1 MVSFLE
7 TFLRSCSADQVTS
20 IFLTLTGGIFLVAIV
35 FLLARKCEK
44 FTDYAPVL
52 LTSIGILGTFIGISI
67 GLVNFDT
74 KNIDG
79 SISELL
85 GGMKTAFFTSLFGM
99 SFSILF
105 KIFQSLSRIVEN
117 KPENSDDPLK
127 VLSQQALSLNSLVS
141 SIGGESDTSIL
152 SQLKLLRSDINDN
165 SKNIL
170 RIQQESGNLIQS
182 LNELATSQKS
192 SFQDFSDKLWVTL
205 QDFADILSK
214 SATET
219 IIDAL
224 RQVIVDF
231 NNNLTEQFGENFKE
245 LNSAV
250 RELVVWQENYKEQ
263 IGQMTEQYKLGVT
276 ALSATEASVK
286 QISEDTQSI
295 PVSMDKLTS
304 IIEVNQHQLRELE
317 SHLAAFKDM
326 RDRAV
331 EAVPVI
337 REQVDTTIQAIA
349 ASVDS
354 ATKHY
359 NVLLRESDEYIHKH
373 SEASNDLMNKIVA
386 GAGDISKTLQ
396 SANQNLIKE
405 TADIQTSVISNIE
418 NLQSRLE
425 AALEAVFS
433 ALTQSMHNV
442 FSNIDAGLKGQVEKT
457 GTAVEKQL
465 GMIDQAMQE
474 EVNRVMNAMGQA
486 LGRISNQFVNDYS
499 RLVGQMNEIV
509 SAHRN

>member
-7 TFLRSCSADQVTS
+7 NFLRSCSADQVTS
-20 IFLTLTGGIFLVAIV
+20 IFLVLIASIFVLAVL
-35 FLLARKCEK
+35 FNLARKCEK
-44 FTDYAPVL
+44 FTTYAPVL

-74 KNIDG
+74 SNIDG

-105 KIFQSLSRIVEN
+105 KIVQSLSRIAES
-117 KPENSDDPLK
+117 KPENSDDPLQ
-127 VLSQQALSLNSLVS
+127 VLSQQATSLNSLVS

-170 RIQQESGNLIQS
+170 RVQQESGSLIQS
-182 LNELATSQKS
+182 LNELATAQQA
-192 SFQDFSDKLWVTL
+192 SFQEFSDKLWVTL

-231 NNNLTEQFGENFKE
+231 NKNLTEQFGENFKE

-276 ALSATEASVK
+276 AISATEVSVK

-295 PVSMDKLTS
+295 PTSMDKLTS
-304 IIEVNQHQLRELE
+304 IMEVNQQQLKELE
-317 SHLAAFKDM
+317 SHLAAFRDM
-326 RDRAV
+326 RDKAV
-331 EAVPVI
+331 EAVPMI
-337 REQVDTTIQAIA
+337 REQVDTTVQAIA
-349 ASVDS
+349 ASVAS
-354 ATKHY
+354 ATNHY
-359 NVLLRESDEYIHKH
+359 NTLLKESDGYIHKH
-373 SEASNDLMNKIVA
+373 TEASQDIINKLVV
-386 GAGDISKTLQ
+386 GAGEISRTLQ
-396 SANQNLIKE
+396 DANQNLAKE
-405 TADIQTSVISNIE
+405 TNEVQASVIRNIE
-418 NLQSRLE
+418 NLQNRLE
-425 AALEAVFS
+425 AALEEVFS
-433 ALTQSMHNV
+433 AHTQNMNNV

-486 LGRISNQFVNDYS
+486 LGRISNQFATDYAK
-499 RLVGQMNEIV
+499 LVGEMNTIV

>member
-20 IFLTLTGGIFLVAIV
+20 IFLVVTVGIFTLAVI
-35 FLLARKCEK
+35 FDLARKCEK
-44 FTDYAPVL
+44 FTNYVPVL
-52 LTSIGILGTFIGISI
+52 LTSIGILGTFLGISI
-67 GLVNFDT
+67 GLANFDT

-105 KIFQSLSRIVEN
+105 KITQSLFRIAES
-117 KPENSDDPLK
+117 KPENSNDPLR
-127 VLSQQALSLNSLVS
+127 VLSQQAVSLNSLVN

-152 SQLKLLRSDINDN
+152 SQMKLLRGDINDS

-170 RIQQESGNLIQS
+170 RVQQEYGSSIQN
-182 LNELATSQKS
+182 LNELAIAQKA
-192 SFQDFSDKLWVTL
+192 SFQDFSDRLWVAL

-224 RQVIVDF
+224 RQVIADF
-231 NNNLTEQFGENFKE
+231 NKNLTEQFGENFKE
-245 LNSAV
+245 LNNAV
-250 RELVVWQENYKEQ
+250 RDLVVWQENYKEQ
-263 IGQMTEQYKLGVT
+263 IEQMTEQYKLGVT
-276 ALSATEASVK
+276 ALSATEISVK

-295 PVSMDKLTS
+295 PTSMDKLNS
-304 IIEVNQHQLRELE
+304 IMEVNQHQLSELE
-317 SHLAAFKDM
+317 RHLAAFRDM
-326 RDRAV
+326 RDKAI

-354 ATKHY
+354 ATNHY
-359 NVLLRESDEYIHKH
+359 NVLLRDSDSYIHKH
-373 SEASNDLMNKIVA
+373 NEASHEFINKLLT
-386 GAGDISKTLQ
+386 GTGDISKTLQ
-396 SANQNLIKE
+396 EANQKLIKE
-405 TADIQTSVISNIE
+405 TNDVQTSVIQNIE
-418 NLQSRLE
+418 SLQKRLE
-425 AALEAVFS
+425 AALETIFS
-433 ALTQSMHNV
+433 AHTQNMQNV

-457 GTAVEKQL
+457 GMAVEKQL
-465 GMIDQAMQE
+465 GMIDQSMQE
-474 EVNRVMNAMGQA
+474 EMNRVMNAMGQA
-486 LGRISNQFVNDYS
+486 LGRISNQFVTDYAK
-499 RLVGQMNEIV
+499 LVSQMNEIV